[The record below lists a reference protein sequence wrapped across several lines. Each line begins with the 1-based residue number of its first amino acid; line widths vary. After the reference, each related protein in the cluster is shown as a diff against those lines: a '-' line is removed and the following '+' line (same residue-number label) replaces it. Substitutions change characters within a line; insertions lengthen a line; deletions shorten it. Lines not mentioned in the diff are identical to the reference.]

1 MPDISLYNSGGPM
14 MSATHTN
21 LAAAP
26 QRNPAIT
33 TASILYLVSG
43 LGTLVVNMPVI
54 AFMTENRTFPVV
66 LGIPLMGSSFAERL
80 GMDFMIRASIVFQIV
95 NALDALVGYWL
106 WKSEKRG
113 GRLGIIMVAVG
124 LPFWILFELPF
135 FLLAGPIRLI
145 ALAAGW
151 KSLR

>member
-1 MPDISLYNSGGPM
+1 M
-14 MSATHTN
+14 MSATNTI

-26 QRNPAIT
+26 QRSPAIT
-33 TASILYLVSG
+33 AASILYLVSG
-43 LGTLVVNMPVI
+43 LGTLVVNVPVI
-54 AFMTENRTFPVV
+54 IFMIQNRTFPVV
-66 LGIPLMGSSFAERL
+66 LGIPLMGSAFAERL

-95 NALDALVGYWL
+95 NALDGLAGYWL

-113 GRLGIIMVAVG
+113 GRLGLIMLAVG
-124 LPFWILFELPF
+124 LPFWILFELPL